1 MTTNGT
7 DINMTMHLV
16 RGMSSLSTRK
26 RQDTVDMATMTAE
39 WRAYNKDLRQRNL
52 ASMQFSTVE
61 SYIEYRLGKG
71 KKIASMTTA
80 KTMLS
85 DKAFVRETVHIPSH
99 RSAGG
104 TTAKKESPE
113 YSGDYIVGIAT
124 MHKSNMVAVGKG
136 DCPISYSTM
145 RRS

>member
-1 MTTNGT
+1 
-7 DINMTMHLV
+7 MTMHLV

-26 RQDTVDMATMTAE
+26 RQDKVDMVAMTAE

-61 SYIEYRLGKG
+61 SYIEYRLGRG
-71 KKIASMTTA
+71 KKVTSMTTT

-85 DKAFVRETVHIPSH
+85 DKPFVRETVRIPSH
-99 RSAGG
+99 RSVGG
-104 TTAKKESPE
+104 NTAKKESPT
-113 YSGDYIVGIAT
+113 YSGDYLVGIAT
-124 MHKSNMVAVGKG
+124 MHKSNMVAVGKD